1 MFPKASWKSYK
12 KSMKPDH
19 ETKIRSNLEQPPTSP
34 QKEFLALEN
43 SFPDILNSTLEE
55 LNDHVTLVNTKLIA

>member
-1 MFPKASWKSYK
+1 
-12 KSMKPDH
+12 MKPDH

>member
-1 MFPKASWKSYK
+1 MFPKASWKSYQ

-19 ETKIRSNLEQPPTSP
+19 ETKIRSSLEQPPTSP
-34 QKEFLALEN
+34 QTEFLALEN

-55 LNDHVTLVNTKLIA
+55 LNDHVTLVNSKLIA